1 MSEQQFSENR
11 NETDV
16 PGSSGTTTLWRQH
29 VPYLL
34 ILALALAGVAY
45 TNMSQKPLAGYWELV
60 ALTTGGVCIFT
71 EWDKNADRQARFR
84 LIWTQAVHWVAVLV
98 AMNIMLLAGVQQFLP
113 TPATSLVLLMLL
125 ALGSFLAGLNLA
137 SLELCFLGLVL
148 ALAVPTISWVKQS
161 MLFLILGAALVV
173 GIGMTFWSSRKES

>member
-1 MSEQQFSENR
+1 MSEEQFSENR
-11 NETDV
+11 NDI
-16 PGSSGTTTLWRQH
+16 PGHPGTTNLWRRH

-45 TNMSQKPLAGYWELV
+45 ASMSQTPLAGYWELV
-60 ALTTGGVCIFT
+60 ALIAGGVCIFT
-71 EWDKNADRQARFR
+71 EWGKSKDRQARVR

-98 AMNIMLLAGVQQFLP
+98 AMNIILLAGVQQL
-113 TPATSLVLLMLL
+113 LL

-148 ALAVPTISWVKQS
+148 ALAVPTVSWVKQS
-161 MLFLILGAALVV
+161 MLFIILGAALVV
-173 GIGMTFWSSRKES
+173 GIGMTFW